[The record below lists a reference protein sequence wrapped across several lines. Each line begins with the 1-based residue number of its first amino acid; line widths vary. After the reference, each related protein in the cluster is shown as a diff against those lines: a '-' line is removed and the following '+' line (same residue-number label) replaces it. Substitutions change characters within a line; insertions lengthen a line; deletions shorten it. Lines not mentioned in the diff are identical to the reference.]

1 MPGSL
6 EEGRCRLEVAP
17 AIPDRGRGH
26 RGTRGDIPDQDLGPD
41 LRGDLE
47 VVMPGRADDR
57 RVDLVVDLTAVLRC
71 LIDAGTSEAAK
82 IPRSPRVSAFSDSV
96 YIRQKRSSRRS
107 SRGLVLSRG
116 APSYWTERLGDRV
129 ALPSST
135 SNQRR
140 MLRPQRMEC
149 AIRKSTAAGSELTFP
164 SPRGPTLPPRESTW
178 AGPPITTEAP
188 RDAVAAAT
196 VEAIVTAAET
206 ATEAEGMVAR
216 GAMAAAAVTGA
227 DRLVRTTE
235 VAAEVATGG
244 RAPGP
249 TPHVE
254 AGAIPTTTESAP
266 SRAGPISLLL
276 RTISE

>member
-47 VVMPGRADDR
+47 VVMLGRADDR

-116 APSYWTERLGDRV
+116 APLYWTERLGDRV

-196 VEAIVTAAET
+196 VVVIDMAAETDMVEAIVT
-206 ATEAEGMVAR
+206 
-216 GAMAAAAVTGA
+216 AAAAVTGA
-227 DRLVRTTE
+227 DRLVRTTG